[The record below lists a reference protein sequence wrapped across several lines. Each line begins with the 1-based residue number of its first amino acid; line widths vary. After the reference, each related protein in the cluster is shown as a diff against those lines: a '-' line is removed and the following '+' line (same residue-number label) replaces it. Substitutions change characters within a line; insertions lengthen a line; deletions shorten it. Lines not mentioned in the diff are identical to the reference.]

1 MPAPGRE
8 PLVSLGSSHHRDPRV
23 VSRRR
28 LALHSLGV
36 PDDALILDGD
46 WEFRH
51 WQGDAPDDGWQHP
64 DGDRSAFGSLGL
76 PASWSVQGY
85 GIPIYTNVQYP
96 FDRAAYPDVAI
107 ADEGGDHV
115 RTVDVPVEWSGDRV
129 ILRIGAAE
137 SAVDVYVDGAHIGYS
152 TDSRLP
158 AEFDLTDVA
167 VPGEQ
172 LTIGLRVHRWSA
184 SSWLE
189 DQDMWWMAGVHRSVA
204 LYRRPRVHIADVGVT
219 TTSIDEHGVAIVA
232 VEVTAE
238 SLPAA
243 GPGTLEAVVD
253 IEEHRATVTLDRRV
267 ADDRPGMVGG
277 SVDVEVPDART
288 WTAETPNLVTARV
301 ELFDTTVESS
311 EPVDTVTISAGI
323 RTVSISAGR
332 LLVNGAP
339 VTIRGVNRHDHYPVG
354 GRVVDEDLLA
364 EDIALLKAHN
374 FNAIR
379 TAHYPHDERLYELCD
394 RAGLYVVDEAN
405 LECHGLVRDLVSERL
420 AGQLAPSPTDE
431 EEFTEHFVQRGTRMV
446 ARDRNHPSVIVWS
459 LGNEAGWGANHRAMA
474 AAIRDIDPSRP
485 IAYHPAETDPV
496 VDVLGPMYPS
506 VGDLRAMAQRSD
518 ERPIVMCEYSH
529 AMGNSNGGA
538 ADYDDTVE
546 AEDRLAGG
554 YVWDWVDQG
563 LPMIDDDGA
572 TYWAYGGDFGDQP
585 NDANF
590 NCNGLVD
597 ADRTP
602 HPALA
607 HFGWVHRP
615 VVTSLVVGDGSRI
628 RVRNRWSFLDT
639 GDLRAR
645 WTLSEDGA
653 VVAGGPLEVGAV
665 GPGDDTIVDLTLPT
679 TSAAASERRLLVEW
693 FDPTGHRL
701 ALDDLPL
708 AVGRPSSLRRPTD
721 DPGAV
726 VAASEGDHTTVTIG
740 DTVVVL
746 DGLGVPQSF
755 RSGAVEWIRPGG
767 CLGITRAL
775 TDNDRALFGPEQA
788 ARRLRDAGLL
798 RTAPTPAGPVVHH
811 HDLGVVVVDCTS
823 TYGAAPHGLTVHLR
837 WMFGPDGE
845 IACDVVTA
853 AQPSVPP
860 LLRLGLELPLA
871 DEDPTLDWVGPG
883 PAETYPDRIGGQV
896 VGHWSHR
903 VDEANF
909 SYARPQETGN
919 HTAVRWAAI
928 VAADRERALV
938 AIGDPQ
944 FDTALRSFADHDIR
958 RQRHPHEV
966 PRSPHAWWRL
976 DVAHSGLGTGSCG
989 PGVAERHRIH
999 PDQVR
1004 NRILFANVAG
1014 DAGTVSADVIGR
1026 TARGVRT
1033 LRRARREQ
1041 N

>member
-1 MPAPGRE
+1 
-8 PLVSLGSSHHRDPRV
+8 
-23 VSRRR
+23 
-28 LALHSLGV
+28 V

-46 WEFRH
+46 WAFRH

-64 DGDRSAFGSLGL
+64 EGDRSAFGTLTL

-96 FDRAAYPDVAI
+96 FDRTAYPDVAI

-115 RTVDVPVEWSGDRV
+115 RTVDVPAEWSGDRV

-137 SAVDVYVDGAHIGYS
+137 SAVDVYVDGTHVGYS

-167 VPGEQ
+167 VPGEPI
-172 LTIGLRVHRWSA
+172 TIGLRVHRWSA

-189 DQDMWWMAGVHRSVA
+189 DQDMWWMAGVHRSVS

-219 TTSIDEHGVAIVA
+219 TVSIDEHGC
-232 VEVTAE
+232 
-238 SLPAA
+238 
-243 GPGTLEAVVD
+243 AVVD
-253 IEEHRATVTLDRRV
+253 VEVAASSSPAAATTSLLAVVDVEGHRATVVLDGSV
-267 ADDRPGMVGG
+267 VGERPGAVCG
-277 SVDVEVPDART
+277 SVGVEVPNAPT
-288 WTAETPNLVTARV
+288 WTAETPNLVTVRV
-301 ELFDTTVESS
+301 ELFDTA
-311 EPVDTVTISAGI
+311 EPDQPLDTATISTGI
-323 RTVSISAGR
+323 RTVTISAGR
-332 LLVNGAP
+332 LLVNGVP
-339 VTIRGVNRHDHYPVG
+339 VTIRGVNRHDHYPEG
-354 GRVVDEDLLA
+354 GRVVDEALLA
-364 EDIALLKAHN
+364 EDIRLLKAHN

-379 TAHYPHDERLYELCD
+379 TAHYPHDERLYDLCD

-420 AGQLAPSPTDE
+420 ATQIAPSPTDE
-431 EEFTEHFVQRGTRMV
+431 AQFTEQFVQRGSRMV

-459 LGNEAGWGANHRAMA
+459 LGNEAGWGPNHRAMA
-474 AAIRDIDPSRP
+474 AAIREIDISRP

-538 ADYDDTVE
+538 ADYDDAVG
-546 AEDRLAGG
+546 AEPRLAGG

-563 LPMIDDDGA
+563 LPLTDDDGV

-602 HPALA
+602 HPALD

-615 VVTSLVVGDGSRI
+615 VVTSLVVGDGSRL

-639 GDLRAR
+639 GDLDAR
-645 WTLSEDGA
+645 WTLSDDGV
-653 VVAGGPLEVGAV
+653 VVAEGPLDVGAV
-665 GPGDDTIVDLTLPT
+665 GPGDDVVVTLALP
-679 TSAAASERRLLVEW
+679 ANGPSERDRRLLIEW
-693 FDPTGHRL
+693 FDPAGHRV
-701 ALDDLPL
+701 AHDDLAL
-708 AVGRPSSLRRPTD
+708 AVGRPAPTGQPATD
-721 DPGAV
+721 VGAV
-726 VAASEGDHTTVTIG
+726 EVTSEGENTTVVVG
-740 DTVVVL
+740 DTVVVV
-746 DGLGVPQSF
+746 DALGVPQSF
-755 RSGAVEWIRPGG
+755 RGGGVEWIRPGG
-767 CLGITRAL
+767 RLGITRAL

-788 ARRLRDAGLL
+788 ALRLRDAGLL
-798 RTAPTPAGPVVHH
+798 RTAPTPVGPVVHRH
-811 HDLGVVVVDCTS
+811 EHGVVVVDCTS
-823 TYGAAPHGLTVHLR
+823 RLGGAPHQLTVHVR
-837 WMFGPDGE
+837 WMFAPDGE
-845 IACDVVTA
+845 IACDVVTV

-860 LLRLGLELPLA
+860 LLRLGLELPLVDA
-871 DEDPTLDWVGPG
+871 EPTLDWFGPG
-883 PAETYPDRIGGQV
+883 PLETYPDRVGGQV
-896 VGHWSHR
+896 VGRWSHG

-909 SYARPQETGN
+909 AYARPQETGN
-919 HTAVRWAAI
+919 HTAVRWAAV
-928 VAADRERALV
+928 VAAGRALLAV
-938 AIGDPQ
+938 GDPQ
-944 FDTALRSFADHDIR
+944 FDTALRSFADHDVR

-989 PGVAERHRIH
+989 PGVAERHRVH

-1004 NRILFANVAG
+1004 NRILFAVVAG
-1014 DAGTVSADVIGR
+1014 DEGTPSADALGR
-1026 TARGVRT
+1026 AARGLRT

>member
-1 MPAPGRE
+1 
-8 PLVSLGSSHHRDPRV
+8 
-23 VSRRR
+23 
-28 LALHSLGV
+28 LALHALGV
-36 PDDALILDGD
+36 PDDALTLDGD

-51 WQGDAPDDGWQHP
+51 WQGEAPDDGWQHP
-64 DGDRSAFGSLGL
+64 DADRSAFGSLAL

-96 FDRAAYPDVAI
+96 FDRSAYPDVAI

-115 RTVDVPVEWSGDRV
+115 RTVVVPSEWNGDRV
-129 ILRIGAAE
+129 VLRIGAAE
-137 SAVDVYVDGAHIGYS
+137 SAVDVFVDGTHIGYS

-158 AEFDLTDVA
+158 AEFDLTDLA
-167 VPGEQ
+167 VPGEP
-172 LTIGLRVHRWSA
+172 LTIALRVHRWSA

-189 DQDMWWMAGVHRSVA
+189 DQDMWWMAGVHRSVV
-204 LYRRPRVHIADVGVT
+204 LYRRPRAHLADVGVT
-219 TTSIDEHGVAIVA
+219 TASIDDHGLAVVTVDVAA
-232 VEVTAE
+232 SPSPDA
-238 SLPAA
+238 AA
-243 GPGTLEAVVD
+243 GSLVAVVD
-253 IEEHRATVTLDRRV
+253 IEGQRATVTLDRPV
-267 ADDRPGMVGG
+267 ADGRPGSVSG
-277 SVDVEVPDART
+277 SVGVEVPNAPT
-288 WTAETPNLVTARV
+288 WTAETPNLVTVRV
-301 ELFDTTVESS
+301 ELFETGTESGEPLDTAVVST
-311 EPVDTVTISAGI
+311 GI
-323 RTVSISAGR
+323 RTVSISSGR
-332 LLVNGAP
+332 LLVNGVP
-339 VTIRGVNRHDHYPVG
+339 VTIRGVNRHDHYPEG
-354 GRVVDEDLLA
+354 GRVVDEELLA
-364 EDIALLKAHN
+364 EDIRLMKAHN

-420 AGQLAPSPTDE
+420 AAQLAPSPTDE
-431 EEFTEHFVQRGTRMV
+431 AQFTEQFVQRGVRMV

-459 LGNEAGWGANHRAMA
+459 LGNEAGWGDNHRAMA
-474 AAIRDIDPSRP
+474 AAIRTIDTSRP

-538 ADYDDTVE
+538 ADYDDAVE
-546 AEDRLAGG
+546 AEPRLAGG

-563 LPMIDDDGA
+563 LPLTDDHGV

-615 VVTSLVVGDGSRI
+615 VVTSLIVGDGSRL

-639 GDLRAR
+639 GHLRAR
-645 WTLSEDGA
+645 WTLSDHGTVLA
-653 VVAGGPLEVGAV
+653 DGPLGIAAV
-665 GPGDDTIVDLTLPT
+665 GPGDDTVVTLTLPAT
-679 TSAAASERRLLVEW
+679 GASEGERRLLVEW
-693 FDPTGHRL
+693 FDPGGHRVAHDDL
-701 ALDDLPL
+701 AL
-708 AVGRPSSLRRPTD
+708 AAGRPAS
-721 DPGAV
+721 PGRSTENAGV
-726 VAASEGDHTTVTIG
+726 VTATVADERTTVVVG
-740 DTVVVL
+740 DRVVVL
-746 DGLGVPQSF
+746 DELGVPQSF
-755 RSGAVEWIRPGG
+755 RTGGVEWIRPGG
-767 CLGITRAL
+767 RLGITRAL

-788 ARRLRDAGLL
+788 AIRLRDAGLL
-798 RTAPTPAGPVVHH
+798 RTEPTPVGAVVHH
-811 HDLGVVVVDCTS
+811 HEHGVVVVDCTS
-823 TYGAAPHGLTVHLR
+823 THGTAPHRLTVHVR
-837 WMFGPDGE
+837 WMFSPDGE
-845 IACDVVTA
+845 IACDVVTD

-871 DEDPTLDWVGPG
+871 DAEPTLRWFGPG
-883 PAETYPDRIGGQV
+883 PLETYPDRVGGQV
-896 VGHWSHR
+896 VGHWSHG
-903 VDEANF
+903 VDGANF
-909 SYARPQETGN
+909 AYARPQETGN

-928 VAADRERALV
+928 VAADRALV
-938 AIGDPQ
+938 AVGDPQ

-966 PRSPHAWWRL
+966 PRSPYAWWRL
-976 DVAHSGLGTGSCG
+976 DAAHSGLGTGSCG
-989 PGVAERHRIH
+989 PGVAERHRVH

-1004 NRILFANVAG
+1004 NRILFTTVTG
-1014 DAGTVSADVIGR
+1014 DAGAITADVIGR
-1026 TARGVRT
+1026 AARGLRT

>member
-1 MPAPGRE
+1 MSSPDRE
-8 PLVSLGSSHHRDPRV
+8 PLAGVGSSHHRDPRV
-23 VSRRR
+23 VSRGR

-64 DGDRSAFGSLGL
+64 DGDRSAFRPLAL

-85 GIPIYTNVQYP
+85 GTPIYTNVQYP
-96 FDRAAYPDVAI
+96 FDRSAYPGVAI

-115 RTVDVPVEWSGDRV
+115 RTVNVPVQWHGDRV

-137 SAVDVYVDGAHIGYS
+137 SAVDVYVDGTHIGYS

-167 VPGEQ
+167 VPGEP
-172 LTIGLRVHRWSA
+172 LTIALRVHRWSA

-189 DQDMWWMAGVHRSVA
+189 DQDMWWMAGVHRSVV
-204 LYRRPRVHIADVGVT
+204 LYRRPRVHIADIGVT
-219 TTSIDEHGVAIVA
+219 TTSIDEHGVAVVTVDVA
-232 VEVTAE
+232 AAPSTDAATR
-238 SLPAA
+238 SLVAQ
-243 GPGTLEAVVD
+243 VD
-253 IEEHRATVTLDRRV
+253 IEGNRATLTLDRRV
-267 ADDRPGMVGG
+267 ADDRPGTVCG
-277 SVDVEVPDART
+277 SVDVELPNART
-288 WTAETPNLVTARV
+288 WTAETPDLVAVRV
-301 ELFDTTVESS
+301 ELFESIAEAGEPLDTTA
-311 EPVDTVTISAGI
+311 ISTGI

-332 LLVNGAP
+332 LLVNGVP
-339 VTIRGVNRHDHYPVG
+339 VTIRGVNRHDHYPEG
-354 GRVVDEDLLA
+354 GRVVDEELLA
-364 EDIALLKAHN
+364 EDIRLLKAHN

-379 TAHYPHDERLYELCD
+379 TAHYPHDERLYDLCD

-420 AGQLAPSPTDE
+420 ATQLAPSPTDE
-431 EEFTEHFVQRGTRMV
+431 EEFTEQFVQRGTRMA

-459 LGNEAGWGANHRAMA
+459 LGNEAGWGDNHRAMA
-474 AAIRDIDPSRP
+474 AAIREIDPSRP

-506 VGDLRAMAQRSD
+506 VGDLRAMARRSD

-538 ADYDDTVE
+538 ADYDDAIEVE
-546 AEDRLAGG
+546 PRLAGG

-563 LPMIDDDGA
+563 LPLTDDDGV

-615 VVTSLVVGDGSRI
+615 VVTSLVVGDGSRL

-639 GDLRAR
+639 GHLRAR
-645 WTLSEDGA
+645 WTLSDHGA
-653 VVAGGPLEVGAV
+653 VVADGPLEIGAV
-665 GPGDDTIVDLTLPT
+665 GPGDDTVVALALPT
-679 TSAAASERRLLVEW
+679 TGASGGEPRLLVEW
-693 FDPTGHRL
+693 LDPTGHRVAHDDL
-701 ALDDLPL
+701 AL
-708 AVGRPSSLRRPTD
+708 AAGRPASPRRPSD
-721 DPGAV
+721 DAGPV
-726 VAASEGDHTTVTIG
+726 VATSDGEHTTVVVG

-746 DGLGVPQSF
+746 DGPGVPQSF
-755 RSGAVEWIRPGG
+755 RSGGVEWIRSGG
-767 CLGITRAL
+767 RLGITRAL

-798 RTAPTPAGPVVHH
+798 RTAPTPVGPVVHH
-811 HDLGVVVVDCTS
+811 HEDGVVVVDCTS
-823 TYGAAPHGLTVHLR
+823 THGAAPYQLTLHVR

-845 IACDVVTA
+845 IACDVVTV

-860 LLRLGLELPLA
+860 LLRLGFELPLA
-871 DEDPTLDWVGPG
+871 DTDPTLHWYGPG
-883 PAETYPDRIGGQV
+883 PLETYPDRIGGQV
-896 VGHWSHR
+896 VGQWSHG
-903 VDEANF
+903 VDAANF
-909 SYARPQETGN
+909 AYARPQETGN

-928 VAADRERALV
+928 VAADRALV
-938 AIGDPQ
+938 AVGDPQ
-944 FDTALRSFADHDIR
+944 FDTALRSFADHDVR

-966 PRSPHAWWRL
+966 RRSSHNWWRL

-1004 NRILFANVAG
+1004 NRILFATVAG
-1014 DAGTVSADVIGR
+1014 DAVTVTADAIGR
-1026 TARGVRT
+1026 TASGLRT